1 MQTAPLPEALLDAIL
16 ETAAEFSTAEL
27 AAAAARLSEAY
38 RKGLPP
44 RLQTPA
50 ERAAYLVTRLPATY
64 AALRRAAAELPFE
77 PESWLDL
84 GAGAGAAAW
93 VAPCPVT
100 LVDQDPGWP
109 DFRPARRIHADLA
122 KLPPD
127 LEPHDVVS
135 IAYAL
140 NELTPAP
147 RRWLIE
153 EAWRLA
159 RRALVL
165 VEPGTPEGFALV
177 LAARRQLVEAGA
189 FIHAPCPHSGP
200 CPLEGRDWCHFAVR
214 VERTRL
220 HRQLKGGTLGYEDE
234 KFSYVVAL
242 RSGAAPAGGRIL
254 RHPDI
259 QRNLIRLTVCTAGGV
274 AGQAV
279 TRRDPRWRAARKV
292 SWGDRW
298 PAAPAPEPGG
308 GPEE

>member
-1 MQTAPLPEALLDAIL
+1 MQTAPLPEELLDAIL

-44 RLQTPA
+44 QLQAPV

-100 LVDQDPGWP
+100 LVDQNPGWP
-109 DFRPARRIHADLA
+109 DFRPARRVHADLA
-122 KLPPD
+122 KLPD

-140 NELTPAP
+140 NELTPTP
-147 RRWLIE
+147 RRWLID

-159 RRALVL
+159 RRALIL
-165 VEPGTPEGFALV
+165 VEPGTPEGFGHV
-177 LAARRQLVEAGA
+177 LEARRQLVEAGA
-189 FIHAPCPHSGP
+189 AIHAPCPHSGP

-214 VERTRL
+214 VERSRL
-220 HRQLKGGTLGYEDE
+220 HRQLKGGSLGYEDE
-234 KFSYVVAL
+234 KFCYLVAAKE
-242 RSGAAPAGGRIL
+242 AA
-254 RHPDI
+254 
-259 QRNLIRLTVCTAGGV
+259 
-274 AGQAV
+274 
-279 TRRDPRWRAARKV
+279 
-292 SWGDRW
+292 
-298 PAAPAPEPGG
+298 PAAPARVLRHPGVQPGQIGLTLCTPQGVQILKVRRRDPAWRQARKASWGDPWPPAAGADGEDEP
-308 GPEE
+308 

>member
-1 MQTAPLPEALLDAIL
+1 MQTAPLPAELLDAIL
-16 ETAAEFSTAEL
+16 ETASRFSTAEL

-44 RLQTPA
+44 RLNSA
-50 ERAAYLVTRLPATY
+50 VDRAAYLVTRLPATY
-64 AALRRAAAELPFE
+64 AALRRAAAELPFQ
-77 PESWLDL
+77 PGSWLDL

-100 LVDQDPGWP
+100 LVDQNPGWP
-109 DFRPARRIHADLA
+109 DFRPATRVHADLT
-122 KLPPD
+122 KLPD

-140 NELTPAP
+140 NELTPTP
-147 RRWLIE
+147 RRWLID

-165 VEPGTPEGFALV
+165 VEPGTPEGFRHV
-177 LAARRQLVEAGA
+177 VEARKQLIEAGA
-189 FIHAPCPHSGP
+189 EIHAPCPHSAP
-200 CPLEGRDWCHFAVR
+200 CPLEGTDWCHFAVR

-242 RSGAAPAGGRIL
+242 RGGARPAEGRVL
-254 RHPDI
+254 RHPEV
-259 QRNLIRLTVCTAGGV
+259 QRNLIRLTVCAPERIEVQT
-274 AGQAV
+274 V

-298 PAAPAPEPGG
+298 PVLPPPETSVPD
-308 GPEE
+308 ED

>member
-1 MQTAPLPEALLDAIL
+1 MQTAPLPEELLEAIL

-27 AAAAARLSEAY
+27 AGAAARLSEAY

-44 RLQTPA
+44 RLQTPV

-93 VAPCPVT
+93 VASCPVT
-100 LVDQDPGWP
+100 LVDQNRGWP
-109 DFRPARRIHADLA
+109 DFRPARRVHADLE
-122 KLPPD
+122 KLPD

-140 NELTPAP
+140 NELTPTP
-147 RRWLIE
+147 RRWLID

-159 RRALVL
+159 RRALIL
-165 VEPGTPEGFALV
+165 VEPGTPEGFGHV
-177 LAARRQLVEAGA
+177 VEARRQLVEAGA
-189 FIHAPCPHSGP
+189 AIHAPCPHSGP

-234 KFSYVVAL
+234 KFSYVLAL
-242 RSGAAPAGGRIL
+242 RAGAAPAAARIL
-254 RHPDI
+254 RHPEV
-259 QRNLIRLTVCTAGGV
+259 QPNLIRLTLCTAEGV
-274 AGQAV
+274 AGKAV
-279 TRRDPRWRAARKV
+279 TRRDPHWRAARKA

-298 PAAPAPEPGG
+298 PPETGT
-308 GPEE
+308 PE

>member
-1 MQTAPLPEALLDAIL
+1 MQTAPLPQQLLEAIL

-27 AAAAARLSEAY
+27 AEAAARISEAY

-44 RLQTPA
+44 RLQTPV

-93 VAPCPVT
+93 VASCPVT
-100 LVDQDPGWP
+100 LVDQNRGWP
-109 DFRPARRIHADLA
+109 DFRPARRVHADLA
-122 KLPPD
+122 KLPD

-140 NELTPAP
+140 NELTPTP
-147 RRWLIE
+147 RRWLID

-159 RRALVL
+159 RRALIL
-165 VEPGTPEGFALV
+165 VEPGTPEGFGHV
-177 LAARRQLVEAGA
+177 VEARRQLAEAGA
-189 FIHAPCPHSGP
+189 AIHAPCPHSGP

-242 RSGAAPAGGRIL
+242 RAGAAPAAARIL
-254 RHPDI
+254 RHPEV
-259 QRNLIRLTVCTAGGV
+259 QPNLIRLTLCTGEGV
-274 AGQAV
+274 EVKAV
-279 TRRDPRWRAARKV
+279 TRRDSHWRAARKA

-298 PAAPAPEPGG
+298 PREE
-308 GPEE
+308 GPRE